1 MCHQASVETI
11 EDEDT
16 SLHAKVVPKNP
27 SRILELSDGSDD
39 DDGSHGTDDAGGA
52 GDYDNMPQ
60 LMDVDSD
67 SEDEEDIL
75 EKPAESADAELS
87 TSSNLRMKSVSKK
100 II

>member
-11 EDEDT
+11 ENKDT

-39 DDGSHGTDDAGGA
+39 DDGTDDAGGA

-60 LMDVDSD
+60 LMDIDSD
-67 SEDEEDIL
+67 SEDEIL

-87 TSSNLRMKSVSKK
+87 TSSNL
-100 II
+100 

>member
-1 MCHQASVETI
+1 LCHQASVKTI

-27 SRILELSDGSDD
+27 SRILELSNGSDD
-39 DDGSHGTDDAGGA
+39 DGTDDAGGA

-87 TSSNLRMKSVSKK
+87 TSSNL
-100 II
+100 